1 MPGLHTLL
9 MRAIM
14 LVWCGLLLVIIP
26 SALCDNSSPP
36 ESIDKGLFTGVLN
49 TLTTGY
55 SRSDGTA
62 DDLLAE
68 GERFLL
74 NGSFSEATRAFD
86 QVLQADPDSSPGWLG
101 LARAQSGAGE
111 QEQALISLEEFL
123 FRHPDEWQGYL
134 LQGTI
139 LTSLQKY
146 PDAVASYEKA
156 LELNTTDALAWAG
169 YGAALYGTGSY
180 EDARDACQQSLS
192 LRPDLPSA
200 HYWEGKSLFMLGD
213 ETGAL
218 SSLNHTVSIDPGF
231 IEAYLV
237 ISDLYERSGK
247 GDDALVV
254 ITTGLIANPSSFLLW
269 KEKGRLL
276 EDLNR
281 RTEAHHAY
289 EQALSLNPNDSEIRQ
304 RLTNISD
311 GSEL

>member
-1 MPGLHTLL
+1 MPGLHTSL
-9 MRAIM
+9 MKAIV

-26 SALCDNSSPP
+26 SALCDNTSSP

-49 TLTTGY
+49 TLNTGY
-55 SRSDGTA
+55 SGSGGTA

-68 GERFLL
+68 GERLLL
-74 NGSFSEATRAFD
+74 NGSFSDATRAFD
-86 QVLQADPDSSPGWLG
+86 KVLETDPDSSSGWLG

-111 QEQALISLEEFL
+111 QEQALISLDEFL
-123 FRHPDEWQGYL
+123 FRHPDAWQGYL

-146 PDAVASYEKA
+146 QDAVASYKKA
-156 LELNTTDALAWAG
+156 LELNSTDALAWAG

-200 HYWEGKSLFMLGD
+200 HYWEGKSLYMLGD

-218 SSLNHTVSIDPGF
+218 SSLNQTVSIDPGF
-231 IEAYLV
+231 IEAYLA
-237 ISDLYERSGK
+237 ISDLYARSGK

-254 ITTGLIANPSSFLLW
+254 ISTGLDRNPSSFLLW

-281 RTEAHHAY
+281 RSEAHYAY
-289 EQALSLNPNDSEIRQ
+289 EQALSLNPDDSDVRQ
-304 RLTNISD
+304 RMTNISL